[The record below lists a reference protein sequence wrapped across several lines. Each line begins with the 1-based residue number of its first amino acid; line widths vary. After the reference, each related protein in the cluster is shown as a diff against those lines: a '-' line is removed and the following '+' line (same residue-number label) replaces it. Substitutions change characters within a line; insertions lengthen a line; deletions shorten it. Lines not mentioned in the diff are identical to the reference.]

1 MNNQNSFLFKLIL
14 VFFCF
19 PCSLSCSVTHSG
31 SRTNQSG
38 DVITATPQIIFLNY
52 NIKLNRSS
60 GEVEIRLINKII
72 TEGRLKENSSE
83 PVLARPGDL
92 KCITL
97 NNLSEPVDSITIS
110 DPLNFTVESVD
121 DNNMLFKKEISRDS
135 AQFSVRL
142 QINEKIRS
150 IAIKKN
156 LSSDNRNSYLT
167 ITKIR

>member
-1 MNNQNSFLFKLIL
+1 MNSQNNFLFKLIL

-19 PCSLSCSVTHSG
+19 PGSLSCSVTHSASNKDQYG
-31 SRTNQSG
+31 AG
-38 DVITATPQIIFLNY
+38 ITATPQIIFLNY
-52 NIKLNRSS
+52 NIKLNRSN
-60 GEVEIRLINKII
+60 GEVEIRLIDKII
-72 TEGRLKENSSE
+72 TEGRLKSNSSE

-97 NNLSEPVDSITIS
+97 NSLSQPVDSITIP

-142 QINEKIRS
+142 QLNEKIS
-150 IAIKKN
+150 SVAIKKN
-156 LSSDNRNSYLT
+156 LTSDNRNSYLT
-167 ITKIR
+167 ITRIR